1 MLKGNAKRILK
12 HIHLKISPRIEFHNF
27 LRVIYSSVQIP
38 LLSRISSLWLMEI
51 IYLCIAHRS
60 LYANL

>member
-12 HIHLKISPRIEFHNF
+12 HIYLKISPRIEFHNF

-38 LLSRISSLWLMEI
+38 YCQEFLP
-51 IYLCIAHRS
+51 YG
-60 LYANL
+60 